1 MKFQFVLAVVS
12 SAFLAVSVA
21 ASDTDEALKSNLK
34 QAINQKH
41 VHFDV
46 DKGVVTV
53 KGEVRTEQDRRA
65 IDDMIRGTPGVVALK
80 NKLKVKYPSPGTA
93 IYPSS
98 ITPSDPATVSIPI
111 YTTPPPKAPAR
122 TVSPPAPLVVPHY
135 PNLKIQAVRETDLPI
150 ANKIAQQLQAEPLP
164 PSGLENVTI
173 MVEDGIATVQGFT
186 DTRQTH
192 DALIASLQAT
202 RGLSAIYDQ
211 LQGR

>member
-1 MKFQFVLAVVS
+1 MKFQSVLAVVS
-12 SAFLAVSVA
+12 SALLAVSVA
-21 ASDTDEALKSNLK
+21 ASDTDEALKGNLK
-34 QAINQKH
+34 HAINHKH

-53 KGEVRTEQDRRA
+53 KGEVGTEQDRRA
-65 IDDMIRGTPGVVALK
+65 IDDMVRSTPGVVALR

-93 IYPSS
+93 VNASPISP
-98 ITPSDPATVSIPI
+98 PDATVSIPI

-122 TVSPPAPLVVPHY
+122 TVSPPAPLIVPHY

-150 ANKIAQQLQAEPLP
+150 ANKIAQQLPAELLP
-164 PSGLENVTI
+164 PSGLDNVTI

-211 LQGR
+211 LQAR